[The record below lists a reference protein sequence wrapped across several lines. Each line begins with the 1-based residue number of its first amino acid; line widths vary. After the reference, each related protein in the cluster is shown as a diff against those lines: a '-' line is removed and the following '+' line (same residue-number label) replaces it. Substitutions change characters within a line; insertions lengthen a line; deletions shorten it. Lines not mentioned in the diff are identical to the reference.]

1 MLTLSFSPTRC
12 HVRQSSMQRD
22 ERQLQKRFD
31 HHNEVCRGGFCA
43 LQVLEDVLV
52 RELHLAVRETSDDEA
67 TR

>member
-12 HVRQSSMQRD
+12 HMRQSALQRD

-31 HHNEVCRGGFCA
+31 HHNEVCRRGLCA
-43 LQVLEDVLV
+43 LRVLEDVLV
-52 RELHLAVRETSDDEA
+52 RELYLAVRETSDDDG